1 MRFGAPWS
9 LSYGAVVS
17 PSLPDDE
24 KVAAVRSALPATG
37 AGIYLN
43 TGSCGPMP
51 EETARAMADA
61 AELDLR
67 IGRAHA
73 ARFETLAEWIDEAR
87 AGIAAVIGADLG
99 EVALTH
105 AASDGMSIAS
115 WALDWRPGDRVVTTT
130 QEHPGG
136 LGPLYQLRDRLGV
149 ELVHVDIGDGGDVE
163 AMLRGFDAAI
173 TPGTRLV
180 SLSHVLYTTGA
191 LLPVAEIAELARA
204 RGSLVAVDGAQS
216 AGAMPVSV
224 PDLGVD
230 VYAVPG
236 QKWLL
241 GPEGT
246 GALWASPAA
255 MDRLGVTFAGYWSF
269 EKIDSRGTAVLRP
282 DARRFDLSSFH
293 PPSVLGLAR
302 SVGWLAMYVGLDWL
316 QRRQARLAADAAR
329 RLAAIP
335 GVELVTPP
343 DRMSTLVT
351 FRIGGWRPDE
361 ALAELQART
370 FAILRVVAAV
380 DALRISVGFFNTED
394 ELERF
399 AGAVELVAAYT
410 PATLPPRRTLT
421 MLGESG

>member
-1 MRFGAPWS
+1 MWFGVAWS
-9 LSYGAVVS
+9 VSYEAVVS
-17 PSLPDDE
+17 PFLPDDD
-24 KVAAVRSALPATG
+24 KVDAVRRALPATG

-51 EETARAMADA
+51 EETARAMAEA
-61 AELDLR
+61 TELDLR

-73 ARFETLAEWIDEAR
+73 GHFEALVEWIDAAR
-87 AGIAAVIGADLG
+87 AGVAAVIGADLG

-105 AASDGMSIAS
+105 AASDGMSIAA
-115 WALDWRPGDRVVTTT
+115 WALEWRAGDRVVTTT

-149 ELVHVDIGDGGDVE
+149 ELVHVDVGDGGDDE
-163 AMLRGFDAAI
+163 ATLRGFDAAI
-173 TPGTRLV
+173 TPGTRMV

-191 LLPVAEIAELARA
+191 VLPVARIAELARA
-204 RGSLVAVDGAQS
+204 RGALVAVDGAQS
-216 AGAMPVSV
+216 AGAMPVNV

-246 GALWASPAA
+246 GALWVSPAA

-269 EKIDSRGTAVLRP
+269 EKIDSRGLAVLHAG
-282 DARRFDLSSFH
+282 ARRFDLSSFH

-302 SVGWLAMYVGLDWL
+302 SVGWLAMYVGLEWL
-316 QRRQARLAADAAR
+316 QRRQARLAAGAAR

-399 AGAVELVAAYT
+399 AGAVELVAAHT

>member
-1 MRFGAPWS
+1 M
-9 LSYGAVVS
+9 
-17 PSLPDDE
+17 
-24 KVAAVRSALPATG
+24 
-37 AGIYLN
+37 
-43 TGSCGPMP
+43 
-51 EETARAMADA
+51 
-61 AELDLR
+61 
-67 IGRAHA
+67 
-73 ARFETLAEWIDEAR
+73 
-87 AGIAAVIGADLG
+87 
-99 EVALTH
+99 
-105 AASDGMSIAS
+105 
-115 WALDWRPGDRVVTTT
+115 
-130 QEHPGG
+130 
-136 LGPLYQLRDRLGV
+136 
-149 ELVHVDIGDGGDVE
+149 
-163 AMLRGFDAAI
+163 
-173 TPGTRLV
+173 V

-191 LLPVAEIAELARA
+191 VLPVARIAELARA
-204 RGSLVAVDGAQS
+204 RGALVAVDGAQS
-216 AGAMPVSV
+216 AGAMPVNV

-246 GALWASPAA
+246 GALWVSPAA

-269 EKIDSRGTAVLRP
+269 EKIDSRGLAVLHAG
-282 DARRFDLSSFH
+282 ARRFDLSSFH

-302 SVGWLAMYVGLDWL
+302 SVGWLAMYVGLEWL
-316 QRRQARLAADAAR
+316 QRRQARLAAGAAR
-329 RLAAIP
+329 RLAAIH

-399 AGAVELVAAYT
+399 AGAVELVAAHT